1 MTDIAFHFNV
11 SEPIGYTLR
20 LLRKAYRSGAQV
32 VVFGDAPV
40 VNALDGL
47 MWSSEATEFLP
58 HCLAQS
64 ASTACLAASPV
75 VLVNDMQTNSFYQDV
90 LVNLQRRMP
99 PSFAQFARVIE
110 IVSLEE
116 ADRLAARERW
126 RFYASRGY
134 SMSRHEARTAIK
146 SA

>member
-11 SEPIGYTLR
+11 TEPIGYTLR

-32 VVFGDAPV
+32 VVLGDTSV
-40 VNALDGL
+40 VNALDSL

-58 HCLAQS
+58 HCLTQS
-64 ASTACLAASPV
+64 ASTACLAASAV
-75 VLVNDMQTNSFYQDV
+75 VLVDDLQTNSFYQDV
-90 LVNLQRRMP
+90 LVNLQHRMP
-99 PSFAQFARVIE
+99 PAFAQFERVIE
-110 IVSLEE
+110 IVSNEE

-146 SA
+146 AA